1 MDPNAPPNNPND
13 PNAPP
18 SAGLN
23 DVGIQDE
30 LNKKLEDLSHQET
43 EHLVQSFQ
51 DSFTQCTAACKK
63 PNILVAGI
71 TGAGKSTLINAVFG
85 EDLAQAG
92 VGLPVTQHFQKFEPK
107 DKPVV
112 LYDSKGL
119 EWSEHEAF
127 IKETGKFFMQLR
139 QSPDVA
145 EHIHVVWYVIN
156 TARGRFEA
164 FEAELVKEVFHPTP
178 VIFVLNKC
186 DAADAKQI
194 RSIKKVIED
203 EKLENNKGIHICVS
217 SRVNWTQ
224 AWCPDCL
231 GDDVFYDEE
240 TKELECSDC
249 GYTCVQKPTHGMKK
263 LINHTCELL
272 PELAKDAFMYSQ
284 TASVAEK
291 DRRAKAIVK
300 QFCQDVTLD
309 SSGEFIKKI
318 AEMCAKLFVIWG
330 WPLTADTF
338 REQLAGLQRE
348 YINQLKFRERLA
360 ALALDK
366 MLGSRLSRAFTGVIG
381 LIMNRGMKR
390 LNEQLIDRAVKGELK
405 DIKMEDFMQES
416 DLNEDFIKLFFES
429 AITEGIE
436 LALEKFWDLPAE
448 ELAELMKQMT
458 LQPGGLFGN
467 FDPNDENLLQ
477 VQDFDPN
484 AFQQTLSDL
493 DDEVRIGNIDVDAI
507 DLQEKK
513 EEEGT
518 ASLLKKDEDDL
529 D

>member
-1 MDPNAPPNNPND
+1 MSTPND
-13 PNAPP
+13 PTTTSSTTATG
-18 SAGLN
+18 SIQ
-23 DVGIQDE
+23 DVGINSDV
-30 LNKKLEDLSHQET
+30 NKKLEELSHQET
-43 EHLVQSFQ
+43 DQLVKSFQ
-51 DSFTQCTAACKK
+51 ESFTLCTQACKK

-85 EDLAQAG
+85 QDLAQAG

-127 IKETGKFFMQLR
+127 IKETAKFFMTLR

-156 TARGRFEA
+156 TARGRFEP
-164 FEAELVKEVFHPTP
+164 FEAEIVKQVFHPTP
-178 VIFVLNKC
+178 VIFILNKC

-194 RSIKKVIED
+194 KSIKKVIED
-203 EKLENNKGIHICVS
+203 ENMENNKGIHICIS
-217 SRVNWTQ
+217 NRVNWTQ
-224 AWCPDCL
+224 SWCPDCL

-263 LINHTCELL
+263 LINHTCDIL

-300 QFCQDVTLD
+300 QFCQQITLD
-309 SSGEFIKKI
+309 SGGEFIKKI
-318 AEMCAKLFVIWG
+318 AEMCAKLFIIWG

-338 REQLAGLQRE
+338 RESLATLQKE
-348 YINQLKFRERLA
+348 YINQLKFRERLT

-390 LNEQLIDRAVKGELK
+390 LNEQLIDKAVKGELENV
-405 DIKMEDFMQES
+405 KMDDFMQES
-416 DLNEDFIKLFFES
+416 DLNEDFIKLFFET

-436 LALEKFWDLPAE
+436 NALEKFWDLPAE
-448 ELAELMKQMT
+448 ELAELMRQMS

-467 FDPNDENLLQ
+467 FDSNDDNLLQ
-477 VQDFDPN
+477 VQDFDPS
-484 AFQQTLSDL
+484 AFERTLADL
-493 DDEVRIGNIDVDAI
+493 EDEVRIGNVNVDDEEAN
-507 DLQEKK
+507 DK
-513 EEEGT
+513 EQS
-518 ASLLKKDEDDL
+518 ASLLKKSDDDL